1 MERTDMRVWRLGAL
15 LALAGCSGRTVLY
28 PRPGTETP
36 DSAAVA
42 RAEPGT
48 ATDQASVIRAARLE
62 QNEALRAGDIDRAA
76 AWWAPDIIVLAGLGA
91 RVDGIDA
98 VRQAFATD
106 RSVVYERLPDEIH
119 ISDGW
124 PLAWEQGRW
133 RGYDAAAADSAL
145 ITGRYSARWVRSEFG
160 WRIQS
165 EHFVADRCSG
175 AACRW
180 PLVMR

>member
-1 MERTDMRVWRLGAL
+1 MRVWRIGAL
-15 LALAGCSGRTVLY
+15 LALDGCGGQTVLY

-36 DSAAVA
+36 DSAVVA
-42 RAEPGT
+42 RAEPRT

-62 QNEALRAGDIDRAA
+62 QNEALRTGDIDRAA
-76 AWWAPDIIVLAGLGA
+76 TWWARDIVVLAGLGA
-91 RVDGIDA
+91 RLDGIDA
-98 VRQAFATD
+98 VRRAFTTD

-180 PLVMR
+180 PLVTR